1 MGRDN
6 ASGGHGPPRAARILE
21 ALFAQLGGARPRDP
35 PQRFVVWATAQGVA
49 GQAAMTY
56 SVDFRDGEGRRFS
69 ALYLEQKAT
78 ERSQPPDML
87 GYDVG
92 IS

>member
-1 MGRDN
+1 MGRDD

-21 ALFAQLGGARPRDP
+21 ALFAQLGGARLRD

-49 GQAAMTY
+49 GQAAGTY
-56 SVDFRDGEGRRFS
+56 AVDFRDGEGNRFS
-69 ALYLEQKAT
+69 ALYLEPRAG
-78 ERSQPPDML
+78 ERPQPPDML